1 MAEYAY
7 LKPKV
12 KAGKIGV
19 RERNRGMFVNVPG
32 YVRFGGLT
40 SADKIPMPEASTMSL
55 EKTPQAR
62 SGKPI

>member
-1 MAEYAY
+1 MSEYSY

-12 KAGKIGV
+12 KVGKIGM
-19 RERNRGMFVNVPG
+19 RERLRGMFVNVPG
-32 YVRFGGLT
+32 YVKFGGLT
-40 SADKIPMPEASTMSL
+40 SADKIPPPESGVMSL